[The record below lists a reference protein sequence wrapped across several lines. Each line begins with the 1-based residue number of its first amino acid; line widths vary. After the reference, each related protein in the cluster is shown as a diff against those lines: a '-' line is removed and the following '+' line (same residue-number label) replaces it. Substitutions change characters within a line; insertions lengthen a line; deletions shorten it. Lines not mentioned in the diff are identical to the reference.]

1 MRPAVDRWLSE
12 FTRRNT
18 LLAIGV
24 ALIAAGIALWAFLN
38 VQTTVKEARRQYLG
52 GLLATQAELLQFWIS
67 ARKDD
72 ARQWAE
78 DDDLRRLVRDLNAHG
93 SNKPEARRLQG
104 ELLKRLA
111 PALEDRNLTL
121 ANIVAP
127 DGVLLASLLP
137 HNTGRKLAPAF
148 REWLAPVFRGEQ
160 AFIGPVFE
168 SERFLDPGA
177 ANADTAIAWA
187 SAPVRDEAGRVIAAL
202 CLGRYAARGFAR
214 RLEVTR
220 PGATGEA
227 YAFDAAG
234 KMVSNS
240 RFDERLRVAGL
251 IASGQTA
258 LGRVMLHEP
267 AGGQGILAAASQP
280 TELAA
285 RALQA
290 VAVQGGDKQGILLTP
305 YRNYLGDSV
314 IGAWQWLDEHRLG
327 VAVEVG
333 EAEAYKPIA
342 ILNTQLAVMVLTLAV
357 ALFLGP
363 LLPGILWRRVVPV
376 KSGQTVG
383 AYCLERKLG
392 EGGMAEVFLGRHERL
407 GRPAAV
413 KIVKGGQREEIQQ
426 RFEREARL
434 LASLR
439 HPDIAAVYEIGS
451 VEDGRPYYAMEYF
464 EGEPI
469 DRIVARDGPMDEK
482 LACEALIR
490 LCGILQHAND
500 HGVLHRDVKPENLL
514 LARDADGAPVLKLID
529 FGLAKALDPAE
540 HDRLTQEVSLL
551 GTLGYL
557 APERIRDPAD
567 ADIRGEVYAVGAIGY
582 FLLTGEEWLPSL
594 ESAAPEEAPPV
605 GARRPLTTPGLEAVI
620 AKALRYRKSAR
631 WENCKAMVEAL
642 AGCLPV
648 EPAAP
653 HQPLFRLYGEEH
665 HG

>member
-1 MRPAVDRWLSE
+1 MRPIVDHWLSE

-18 LLAIGV
+18 LLAIFV
-24 ALIAAGIALWAFLN
+24 ALVAAASAVWAFLS
-38 VQTTVKEARRQYLG
+38 VQTTVRDARRQYLG
-52 GLLATQAELLQFWIS
+52 GLLATQAELVRFWIS
-67 ARKDD
+67 AREED

-78 DDDLRRLVRDLNAHG
+78 DDDLPRLVRELIAQG
-93 SNKPEARRLQG
+93 RNKPAARRLHGQ
-104 ELLKRLA
+104 LLKRLA
-111 PALEDRNLTL
+111 PALEDRNLAL
-121 ANIVAP
+121 ANIVTP
-127 DGVLLASLLP
+127 DGVLLATLVP
-137 HNTGRKLAPAF
+137 EYAGRRLAPAF
-148 REWLAPVFRGEQ
+148 RERLAPVFRGGQ

-168 SERFLDPGA
+168 AERFLEPGV
-177 ANADTAIAWA
+177 ANPDTAIAWA
-187 SAPVRDEAGRVIAAL
+187 TAPIRDEAGRVVAAL
-202 CLGRYAARGFAR
+202 CLGRHAARGLAR

-220 PGATGEA
+220 PGETGEA
-227 YAFDAAG
+227 YAFDATG
-234 KMVSNS
+234 RMVSNS
-240 RFDERLRVAGL
+240 RFDKRLRGAGL

-258 LGRVMLHEP
+258 LGRIMLHEP
-267 AGGQGILAAASQP
+267 YSGQGIRAAAGRP

-290 VAVQGGDKQGILLTP
+290 AAAPEGEKQGILLTP

-327 VAVEVG
+327 LAVEVG

-342 ILNTQLAVMVLTLAV
+342 ILNTQLGLMVLTLAV

-383 AYCLERKLG
+383 AYRLERKLG

-413 KIVKGGQREEIQQ
+413 KIIRGGLREEMQQ

-434 LASLR
+434 LSSLR
-439 HPDIAAVYEIGS
+439 HPDIAAVYEVGS

-464 EGEPI
+464 EGESL
-469 DRIVARDGPMDEK
+469 DRIVARDGPMDEGSAVAV
-482 LACEALIR
+482 LVR
-490 LCGILQHAND
+490 LCGILQFTCD
-500 HGVLHRDVKPENLL
+500 RGVLHRDVKPENLL
-514 LARDADGAPVLKLID
+514 LARDAQGDVSLKLID

-540 HDRLTQEVSLL
+540 HDQLTLEVSLL

-582 FLLTGEEWLPSL
+582 FLLTGEEWLPNL

-605 GARRPLTTPGLEAVI
+605 GARRRLDTPGLEAII
-620 AKALRYRKSAR
+620 ARALRHRKSAR
-631 WENCKAMVEAL
+631 WESCRSLAEAL
-642 AGCLPV
+642 AACRP
-648 EPAAP
+648 
-653 HQPLFRLYGEEH
+653 
-665 HG
+665 

>member
-1 MRPAVDRWLSE
+1 MRPATYRWLSE

-18 LLAIGV
+18 LIAILV
-24 ALIAAGIALWAFLN
+24 AFVAAAAAIWAFLN
-38 VQTTVKEARRQYLG
+38 VQTTVREARRQYLG
-52 GLLATQAELLQFWIS
+52 GLLATQAELLRFWIS
-67 ARKDD
+67 AREED

-78 DDDLRRLVRDLNAHG
+78 DDELRRLARDLIAQGHNEPA
-93 SNKPEARRLQG
+93 ARRLQG
-104 ELLKRLA
+104 ELLKRLT
-111 PALEDRNLTL
+111 PVLEDHNLAL
-121 ANIVAP
+121 ANVVGP
-127 DGVLLASLLP
+127 DGVLLASLVP
-137 HNTGRKLAPAF
+137 EYAGRQLTPAF
-148 REWLAPVFRGEQ
+148 RERLAPVFGGGQ
-160 AFIGPVFE
+160 AFIGPVSE
-168 SERFLDPGA
+168 AERFLEPGV
-177 ANADTAIAWA
+177 ANSGTAIAWA
-187 SAPVRDEAGRVIAAL
+187 VAPVRDEAGRVIAAL

-220 PGATGEA
+220 PGVTGEA
-227 YAFDAAG
+227 YAFDATG
-234 KMVSNS
+234 RMVSNS
-240 RFDERLRVAGL
+240 RFDERLRAAGL

-258 LGRVMLHEP
+258 LGRVMLHESY
-267 AGGQGILAAASQP
+267 GGQYNRTATSRP

-290 VAVQGGDKQGILLTP
+290 AAAQGGDKQGILLTP

-314 IGAWQWLDEHRLG
+314 IGAWRWLDEHRLG
-327 VAVEVG
+327 LAVEVG

-342 ILNTQLAVMVLTLAV
+342 ILNTQLAVMMLTLAV

-376 KSGQTVG
+376 KSGQSVG
-383 AYCLERKLG
+383 AYRLERKLG

-464 EGEPI
+464 EGEPL
-469 DRIVARDGPMDEK
+469 DRIVARDGPMEEG
-482 LACEALIR
+482 LACAVMIR
-490 LCGILQHAND
+490 LCGILQHACD
-500 HGVLHRDVKPENLL
+500 RGVLHRDVKPENLL
-514 LARDADGAPVLKLID
+514 LSRDAQGAPALKLID
-529 FGLAKALDPAE
+529 FGLAKALDPAH
-540 HDRLTQEVSLL
+540 HDQLTLEVSLL

-582 FLLTGEEWLPSL
+582 FLLTGEEWLRKL
-594 ESAAPEEAPPV
+594 DSAVPEEVPPV
-605 GARRPLTTPGLEAVI
+605 GARRRLDTPGLEAVI
-620 AKALRYRKSAR
+620 AKALRNRKSAR
-631 WENCKAMVEAL
+631 WESCIAMAEAL
-642 AGCLPV
+642 MACGS
-648 EPAAP
+648 
-653 HQPLFRLYGEEH
+653 HSGF
-665 HG
+665 